1 VIILNK
7 PTFKLSC
14 VEKYDYNR
22 KHYNSCWDIQVF
34 LEETAR
40 WIRLYS
46 SFSEYKARL
55 AYEKIKD
62 KYDLYIEDF
71 LRLEGYLPMKDELYT
86 RSPIMFELHNQIY
99 KIEYIF
105 PEQSCVV
112 GLQIP
117 GNKRYVQAEPDGSK
131 YDYIE
136 DDIFFYNLGTILVKD
151 NQVFLNGELIL
162 SSKKLKKVCDSIDQP
177 IDGLDYN
184 NDKFLEY
191 IRKTYP
197 DADSYIC
204 NGYCCFNLRRN

>member
-1 VIILNK
+1 MNK
-7 PTFKLSC
+7 TTFKLSC
-14 VEKYDYNR
+14 VEKYDYSR

-162 SSKKLKKVCDSIDQP
+162 SSKKLKEVCDSIDQP